1 MSSKV
6 DLYLQY
12 LTETKPQGTIFVLEA
27 ENKLLELKASEL
39 QKQIDGNIESMKSI
53 TEDKIKNHMELN
65 IKELELRIME
75 LTTKVRLNTI
85 MITRI
90 NTGINNL
97 KKE

>member
-12 LTETKPQGTIFVLEA
+12 LTETKPQGHIIVLEA

-39 QKQIDGNIESMKSI
+39 QKQIDGNIESMKRF
-53 TEDKIKNHMELN
+53 TEDKIKEHMELN

>member
-1 MSSKV
+1 MSRV
-6 DLYLQY
+6 DVYCNQLA
-12 LTETKPQGTIFVLEA
+12 ETKPQGHIIVLEA

-53 TEDKIKNHMELN
+53 TEDKIKNHIELN

>member
-12 LTETKPQGTIFVLEA
+12 LTETKPQGTIIVLEA

>member
-1 MSSKV
+1 MSSRV
-6 DLYLQY
+6 DVYCNQ
-12 LTETKPQGTIFVLEA
+12 LTETKPQGTIIILEA
-27 ENKLLELKASEL
+27 ENKLLELKTSEL

-65 IKELELRIME
+65 VRELELRIME

-90 NTGINNL
+90 NSSINNI
-97 KKE
+97 K

>member
-12 LTETKPQGTIFVLEA
+12 LTNTKQQGTIVILEA
-27 ENKLLELKASEL
+27 ENKLLELKVSEL
-39 QKQIDGNIESMKSI
+39 QKHIYGNNETIKSL
-53 TEDKIKNHMELN
+53 TEDKIKKHIELN

-75 LTTKVRLNTI
+75 LTTKIRLNLI

-90 NTGINNL
+90 NTGINNV
-97 KKE
+97 K

>member
-12 LTETKPQGTIFVLEA
+12 LTETKPQGHTIVLEA